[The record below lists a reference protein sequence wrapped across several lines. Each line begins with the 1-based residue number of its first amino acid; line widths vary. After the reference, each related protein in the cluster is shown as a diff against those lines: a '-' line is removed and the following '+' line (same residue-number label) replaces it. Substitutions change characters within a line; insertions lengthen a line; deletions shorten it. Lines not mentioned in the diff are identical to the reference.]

1 MNKNIHSR
9 PKLYKLK
16 EIGSL
21 GLKNVCITTV
31 VVQINGCISILE
43 GFMSQSFSSLVDQ
56 FDMYLPNYWKNALLQ
71 YISFLHEIQIHKA
84 ILLHMYL
91 QST

>member
-1 MNKNIHSR
+1 MD
-9 PKLYKLK
+9 
-16 EIGSL
+16 
-21 GLKNVCITTV
+21 V
-31 VVQINGCISILE
+31 LE

-84 ILLHMYL
+84 ILLHNV
-91 QST
+91 STIYIILLVPILLSTCFDRFRVVLL